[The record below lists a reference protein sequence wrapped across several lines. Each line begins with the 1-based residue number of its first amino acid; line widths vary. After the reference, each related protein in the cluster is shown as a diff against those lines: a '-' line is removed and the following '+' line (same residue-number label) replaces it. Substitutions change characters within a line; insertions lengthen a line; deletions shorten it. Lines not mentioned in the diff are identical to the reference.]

1 MTPNTGFEALL
12 QLRDPNRPLL
22 EDAVRK
28 LAPFLDEI
36 HQALAFARKEWYFF
50 LQEWRLMYGANYR
63 K

>member
-1 MTPNTGFEALL
+1 MTPSSRCEALL
-12 QLRDPNRPLL
+12 QLRDPNLPLL

-50 LQEWRLMYGANYR
+50 LQGWRFMYGAKYR